1 MKLKLDENLSRHL
14 RETLRSFEHDVTT
27 AADENILGQP
37 DARIAEAA
45 RAEIRI
51 LLTLDVGFGN
61 ITKFPPGTHPGIL
74 LFRPASL
81 GPLAVNRFVE
91 EFVRHADLGALKG
104 CTMVVEPGKMR
115 VRWPEAPKP

>member
-1 MKLKLDENLSRHL
+1 MRLKLDENLSRHL
-14 RETLRSFEHDVTT
+14 KESLRSFEHDVTT

-37 DARIAEAA
+37 DERIAAAA
-45 RAEIRI
+45 RAEERI
-51 LLTLDVGFGN
+51 LLTLDVGFGD

-91 EFVRHADLGALKG
+91 EFVRHTELGALTG
-104 CTMVVEPGKMR
+104 CTEVVEPGKMR
-115 VRWPEAPKP
+115 VRWPEARKP